1 MQINNANDTELLHAL
16 VWVLKEKLYL
26 EVRLYNP
33 KILDEAA
40 RLALDFA
47 ELLIP

>member
-1 MQINNANDTELLHAL
+1 MQIDNANVAELLHTF
-16 VWVLKEKLYL
+16 VWDLKER
-26 EVRLYNP
+26 VRVEIILHNP

-47 ELLIP
+47 ALLRL